1 MSSLT
6 VRAALLA
13 RLVAGANELGLVLD
27 PAQGERLIDYIELL
41 ARWNATYN
49 LTAVRDPA
57 DMVTRH
63 LLDSLAIA
71 PYVNG
76 ESLIDLGTGAGL
88 PGIPLAVLAPQRA
101 VTLVD
106 SNGKKTRFLREAVRV
121 LGLSNV
127 RVEQA
132 RAEDMRGSFD
142 CVVARAFASIA
153 DFLRFGGHLLAP
165 GGRCLAMKGLISEDE
180 ILGLQAGFAVRE
192 IVQLTVP
199 GLGAARH
206 LVIISR
212 SDGAAAHDPA
222 SQK

>member
-1 MSSLT
+1 MSTLT
-6 VRAALLA
+6 LRATLHA
-13 RLVAGANELGLVLD
+13 RLIAGANELGLVLD
-27 PAQGERLIDYIELL
+27 TAQSERLIDYIELL

-49 LTAVRDPA
+49 LTAVRDPS

-71 PYVNG
+71 PHVHG
-76 ESLIDLGTGAGL
+76 QSLVDLGTGAGL
-88 PGIPLAVLAPQRA
+88 PGIPLAVLEPQRA
-101 VTLVD
+101 ITLVD
-106 SNGKKTRFLREAVRV
+106 SNGKKIRFLREAVRV

-132 RAEDMRGSFD
+132 RAEDVRGSFD

-153 DFLRFGGHLLAP
+153 DFLRFGGHLIAP
-165 GGRCLAMKGLISEDE
+165 DGRCLAMKGLLSKDE
-180 ILGLQAGFAVRE
+180 MLGLPAGFAVRE
-192 IVQLTVP
+192 IVPLAVP

-212 SDGAAAHDPA
+212 SDGAATQAASSPA
-222 SQK
+222 